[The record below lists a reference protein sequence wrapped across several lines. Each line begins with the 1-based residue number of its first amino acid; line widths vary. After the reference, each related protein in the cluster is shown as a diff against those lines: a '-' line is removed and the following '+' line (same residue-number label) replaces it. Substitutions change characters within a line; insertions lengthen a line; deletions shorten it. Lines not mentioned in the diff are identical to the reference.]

1 MTVDEFIDRLLLLYG
16 PPDSPNDEAFIEEY
30 RAMLDKVDARLLKP
44 ASDQIVAT
52 HTRRGWP
59 TPAEV
64 HIAVKKG
71 STIVFGTYMP
81 PEHRRFKPE
90 DDMTEEEKAAHEA
103 SKARVDILAKSVI
116 KMMRA
121 GMEPDPETRDEKAPN
136 RAEFE
141 AMQLNSL
148 NRFHRGQ

>member
-1 MTVDEFIDRLLLLYG
+1 MTIDEFIARLLLLYG

-30 RAMLDKVDARLLKP
+30 RAMLDKVDVRLLKP

-71 STIVFGTYMP
+71 STIVFGAYMP

-90 DDMTEEEKAAHEA
+90 GGMTDEEKAAHEA

-116 KMMRA
+116 KAMRA
-121 GMEPDPETRDEKAPN
+121 GHVEEKVEIINSDRDVFESMQ
-136 RAEFE
+136 RA
-141 AMQLNSL
+141 SP

>member
-71 STIVFGTYMP
+71 STIVFGSYMP

-90 DDMTEEEKAAHEA
+90 GEMTDEEKERHEA
-103 SKARVDILAKSVI
+103 SKARVDLLAKSVI
-116 KMMRA
+116 KAMRA
-121 GMEPDPETRDEKAPN
+121 GQVAEVRETINSDRSV
-136 RAEFE
+136 FE
-141 AMQLNSL
+141 SMQSNSR
-148 NRFHRGQ
+148 NRFHRGY

>member
-90 DDMTEEEKAAHEA
+90 ALMTDEEKERHEA
-103 SKARVDILAKSVI
+103 SKARVDLLAKSVI
-116 KMMRA
+116 KAMRA
-121 GMEPDPETRDEKAPN
+121 GQV
-136 RAEFE
+136 AEVREIINSDRSVFE
-141 AMQLNSL
+141 SMQSNSR
-148 NRFHRGQ
+148 NRFHRGY